1 MSFCSATHTS
11 TLQHTNTHTQH
22 TLTRAHTCRDIIYL
36 TAASVVPVFTNM
48 PPPPPAQLPLSLYQH
63 HPPPLPP
70 PCSPAQSHFPFR
82 FSRRCGFFVCLLL
95 LLFTVAV
102 LVVVFVVVASVL
114 LCCVVL
120 FFSFALAVHW
130 YSFCMPFVPRPCPND
145 APICWQF
152 PSICICGT
160 SACALLKPF
169 AALLYCFCTWNA
181 YGLQLIEHSSSSSR
195 QENN

>member
-1 MSFCSATHTS
+1 MSFCSAAHTS
-11 TLQHTNTHTQH
+11 TLQHTNTHTH
-22 TLTRAHTCRDIIYL
+22 TRAYTCRDIIYL

-48 PPPPPAQLPLSLYQH
+48 PPPPAQLPLSLSLY
-63 HPPPLPP
+63 PLLLSLSST
-70 PCSPAQSHFPFR
+70 PCATLRSPAQSHFPFR
-82 FSRRCGFFVCLLL
+82 FSRRCGFFVCMLCCCFYLLLQLLL
-95 LLFTVAV
+95 LLLELQFYC
-102 LVVVFVVVASVL
+102 VVVF
-114 LCCVVL
+114 
-120 FFSFALAVHW
+120 ALVVHW
-130 YSFCMPFVPRPCPND
+130 YSFCMPFVPRPCSND

-181 YGLQLIEHSSSSSR
+181 YGLQLIEHSCR